1 MNRKE
6 FIAMAKDIKKNPDR
20 LAHYRKIF
28 KNVYP
33 FSDGMIKIL
42 LANEAKPLRTV
53 MFLNAMLGLEGD
65 KAISKFSLGVQEN
78 PGVLNEKTAIFDI
91 YGTTQAGEPVLIEVQ
106 QNYNQ
111 LFLDR
116 LVYYTSRVISRTVK
130 KSKSYDL
137 PHIYILSI
145 LTEDQFV
152 LDRDH
157 YYHTLELV
165 RNRKFYYDK
174 LDINLV
180 ELEKFFAIEDRTPL
194 ELREQSRRADMLRL
208 FREILE
214 DKEITEEKAEGLLDR
229 EFANDVSFS
238 SYTNDVF
245 LLEADGMT
253 DLAYEKEGSYLQGK
267 ADGEDIGRKEER
279 QKALSEKL
287 QAAREMLRD
296 NIPLEKVIKYQNLT
310 EEQVKAL

>member
-1 MNRKE
+1 
-6 FIAMAKDIKKNPDR
+6 MAKDVKKNPDR

-53 MFLNAMLGLEGD
+53 MFLNAMLGLKGD
-65 KAISKFSLGVQEN
+65 RAISKFTFGVQEN

-91 YGTTQAGEPVLIEVQ
+91 YGTTQAGESVLIEVQ

-111 LFLDR
+111 LFVDR

-130 KSKSYDL
+130 KAKSYDL

-152 LDRDH
+152 LDRDR

-165 RNRKFYYDK
+165 RNKMFYYDK

-180 ELEKFFAIEDRTPL
+180 ELEKFFAIEDRTPQ
-194 ELREQSRRADMLRL
+194 EQREQSPRADMLRL
-208 FREILE
+208 FRDILE
-214 DKEITEEKAEGLLDR
+214 DKEITEEKAGSLLDR
-229 EFANDVSFS
+229 EFANDVSFAM
-238 SYTNDVF
+238 YTNDIF

-267 ADGEDIGRKEER
+267 ADGEQIGRMDER

-287 QAAREMLRD
+287 QAAREMLSD
-296 NIPLEKVIKYQNLT
+296 GDSVEKVCRILKLT

>member
-53 MFLNAMLGLEGD
+53 MFLNAMLGLDGD
-65 KAISKFSLGVQEN
+65 KVISKFSLGVQEN

-111 LFLDR
+111 LFVDR
-116 LVYYTSRVISRTVK
+116 LIYYTSRVISRTVK

-165 RNRKFYYDK
+165 RNKKFYYDK
-174 LDINLV
+174 LDVNLI

-194 ELREQSRRADMLRL
+194 EQRERSRRADMLRL